1 MQELKLGIQNWKCI
15 NWKCV
20 NWKSFCIL
28 MSKMLA
34 LFSFDALVKFSW
46 KCFSLRKHLFFF
58 MGSLWNEFQMFWNRI
73 DVTWRHYGPNVSIKY
88 CYDLLL
94 VEFYEMLF
102 HRNSFEHVRSF
113 MQEIYSL
120 LKLFLKVNIII
131 TVGAAQ
137 RGSLWDIDKPITL
150 IKW

>member
-1 MQELKLGIQNWKCI
+1 
-15 NWKCV
+15 
-20 NWKSFCIL
+20 
-28 MSKMLA
+28 
-34 LFSFDALVKFSW
+34 
-46 KCFSLRKHLFFF
+46 
-58 MGSLWNEFQMFWNRI
+58 
-73 DVTWRHYGPNVSIKY
+73 
-88 CYDLLL
+88 
-94 VEFYEMLF
+94 MLF

-150 IKW
+150 IK